1 MTDEVCGAE
10 TTDGGECQNRAGENG
25 RCWIPSHNDPD
36 AENPHG
42 RDFSIA
48 EDDHEDILQAARIG
62 MSKSG
67 CARAAG
73 VSHTELRR
81 YLDSNENFRSAFMR
95 ARSKGERR
103 LVEEALFER
112 DDQPNMNDQH
122 ARFLLSTSFDYVKT
136 EKKELEDVT
145 EGSDG
150 FGTTVVLDS
159 EYVDDE

>member
-42 RDFSIA
+42 APSQLDEYR
-48 EDDHEDILQAARIG
+48 EEILQYAREGLSI
-62 MSKSG
+62 KT
-67 CARAAG
+67 CAEAAG
-73 VSHTELRR
+73 VDESTMYRWMDR
-81 YLDSNENFRSAFMR
+81 NENFRKSFKR
-95 ARSKGERR
+95 ARSEGAR
-103 LVEEALFER
+103 LLAVQGLAEDSGKDTSMAK
-112 DDQPNMNDQH
+112 
-122 ARFLLSTSFDYVKT
+122 FLLERSHGYTKT